1 MIPVNM
7 YGPKVGFKITVL
19 GLKGVGMV
27 KKIEEVEL
35 FLRMCCDTS
44 VLRFDGQELA
54 LQDTNEKPEDV
65 V

>member
-27 KKIEEVEL
+27 KKIEEVKL
-35 FLRMCCDTS
+35 F
-44 VLRFDGQELA
+44 
-54 LQDTNEKPEDV
+54 
-65 V
+65 